1 MNRAFVHEV
10 LSMYGVKL
18 GQSFAYITDDVAGEA
33 VRPYLSNPPPPG
45 TIIEVEYGTGKP
57 ETKLYRS

>member
-1 MNRAFVHEV
+1 MNRPMVV
-10 LSMYGVKL
+10 TILSLYGVKL

-33 VRPYLSNPPPPG
+33 VRPFLNNPPPPG
-45 TIIEVEYGTGKP
+45 TIIEVEYGSGKP